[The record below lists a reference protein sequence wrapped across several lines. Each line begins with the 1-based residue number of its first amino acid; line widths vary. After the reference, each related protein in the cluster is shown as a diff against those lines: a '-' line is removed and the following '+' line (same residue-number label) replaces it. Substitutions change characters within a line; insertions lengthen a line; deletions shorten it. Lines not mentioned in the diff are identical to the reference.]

1 MSTLVCFKSKYKT
14 STFPFSVI
22 FTKDN
27 EIALMTHMFALCLHV
42 DNFASDTTLLATDLR
57 ESVNKYVYL
66 NYFFLQQSTQ
76 FDLG

>member
-1 MSTLVCFKSKYKT
+1 
-14 STFPFSVI
+14 
-22 FTKDN
+22 
-27 EIALMTHMFALCLHV
+27 MTHMFALCLHV